1 MRGMSRCFV
10 RELFFFFF
18 QAEDGIRDT
27 SVTGVQTCALP
38 ILRDRV
44 LYNLILFALL
54 LVASA
59 PLFGE
64 ISLGLEKLIIVNVGL
79 SSISIFGIIIAIFIG
94 IGLVSKE
101 IEKRTLYT
109 ILYRPVRRWEF
120 ITGKYLGLLLT
131 LVVNAAFM
139 TFGFFVALLVVTR
152 HLVREDAGFLV
163 AIYFIILQFFIVTA
177 ITLLFSSFS
186 SPIFSAI
193 FAFALFVIGT
203 FSDDLRN
210 FAAIA
215 EGVTKWLATG
225 AAWVVPNFSSLNVIL
240 QAAHGQHIRGQLIL
254 FNTVYSLL
262 YSAAAIALAVI
273 IFERRNLK

>member
-1 MRGMSRCFV
+1 MNSRLAAITLNTF
-10 RELFFFFF
+10 RE
-18 QAEDGIRDT
+18 A
-27 SVTGVQTCALP
+27 V
-38 ILRDRV
+38 RDRV
-44 LYNLILFALL
+44 LYNLIIFALL

-101 IEKRTLYT
+101 IEKKTLYT
-109 ILYRPVRRWEF
+109 ILSRPVRRWEF
-120 ITGKYLGLLLT
+120 IAGKYLGLLMT

-139 TFGFFVALLVVTR
+139 TLGFYLALIVIARGLGKDDALL
-152 HLVREDAGFLV
+152 LVG
-163 AIYFIILQFFIVTA
+163 IYFITLEFFIVTA

-186 SPIFSAI
+186 TPIFAAI

-203 FSDDLRN
+203 FAEDLRI
-210 FAAIA
+210 FAAMSQGA
-215 EGVTKWLATG
+215 AQWAATG
-225 AAWVVPNFSSLNVIL
+225 AAYVVPNFASLNVI
-240 QAAHGQHIRGQLIL
+240 ARVVHDEAVGGRLIL
-254 FNTVYSLL
+254 LNTLYALL
-262 YSAAAIALAVI
+262 YSAAVMAGAVV

>member
-1 MRGMSRCFV
+1 MRRSLRPRCSRVKTNSGAALTFRASV
-10 RELFFFFF
+10 TTNQAPSMFNIGFWELFLIVVVGLLFVGPKQLPEVAKLQAPHEGKAFDFTIDRIEPERLF
-18 QAEDGIRDT
+18 SFRWHPFAIEPGVDWGAAVHVQAMQAERPATARDIAT
-27 SVTGVQTCALP
+27 PGGGVNE
-38 ILRDRV
+38 
-44 LYNLILFALL
+44 NL
-54 LVASA
+54 
-59 PLFGE
+59 
-64 ISLGLEKLIIVNVGL
+64 
-79 SSISIFGIIIAIFIG
+79 
-94 IGLVSKE
+94 
-101 IEKRTLYT
+101 
-109 ILYRPVRRWEF
+109 
-120 ITGKYLGLLLT
+120 
-131 LVVNAAFM
+131 
-139 TFGFFVALLVVTR
+139 
-152 HLVREDAGFLV
+152 HLVRADAGFLV

-215 EGVTKWLATG
+215 EGATKWLATG

>member
-1 MRGMSRCFV
+1 MNSRLAAITLNTF
-10 RELFFFFF
+10 RE
-18 QAEDGIRDT
+18 A
-27 SVTGVQTCALP
+27 V
-38 ILRDRV
+38 RDRV

-109 ILYRPVRRWEF
+109 ILSRPVRRWEF

-215 EGVTKWLATG
+215 EGATKWLATG